1 MRKKRIRFDYK
12 NATLEDLRAYKQKLF
27 ESNRKLFGATP
38 RARYQEVTERFGIP
52 NTMGAT
58 FSNAD
63 LEKAELKKQISI
75 MTGGYEYHRAGVARE
90 NLAEMIRKLSFKDS
104 NGDYVNQGMIDF
116 IKTLSLN
123 DMMRH
128 SEEYNY
134 IFRLLEGYSEAMDE
148 DSSNEDILEDIA
160 DSLRDEIYKS
170 PKLTDEYEE
179 YVESLEDVS
188 DAMTFEDFVWEKW
201 GLR

>member
-27 ESNRKLFGATP
+27 ESNRKLFGQIP
-38 RARYQEVTERFGIP
+38 RYRYAEVVNRFGIP
-52 NTMGAT
+52 MTMGNKFDT
-58 FSNAD
+58 PE

-75 MTGGYEYHRAGVARE
+75 MTGGYEYHRARIARD
-90 NLAEMIRKLSFKDS
+90 NLIEMVKKLSYRDD
-104 NGDYVNQGMIDF
+104 NNQYVHQGMIDF

-123 DMMRH
+123 DMMLH

-134 IFRLLEGYSEAMDE
+134 IFRQLEGYAQQMADDVSTD
-148 DSSNEDILEDIA
+148 DLLEDLA
-160 DSLRDEIYKS
+160 DSFRDEIYKS
-170 PKLTDEYEE
+170 PKLSDEYAD

-188 DAMTFEDFVWEKW
+188 EAMTFEDFVWSKW
-201 GLR
+201 GLK